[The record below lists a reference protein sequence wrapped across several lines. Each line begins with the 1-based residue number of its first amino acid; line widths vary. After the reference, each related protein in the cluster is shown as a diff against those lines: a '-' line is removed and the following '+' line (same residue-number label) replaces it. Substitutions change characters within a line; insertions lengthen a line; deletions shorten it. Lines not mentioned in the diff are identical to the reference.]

1 MAEVDDITARLKE
14 RVPGLGGRAWGAA
27 EFGALTATGQLPQVT
42 PAAHVIPTG
51 IKAGPTAPRTGAYVQ
66 SIDRLYSV
74 VLTVKAGDAS
84 GARALP
90 VIGSLIDAIIVA
102 LAGWDWGGRV
112 GVMTFR
118 GYTLARAVGGAFV
131 YDISFSITDQLRII
145 PT

>member
-1 MAEVDDITARLKE
+1 MAEVEDIITRLKA

-42 PAAHVIPTG
+42 PAAHIIPTG
-51 IKAGPTAPRTGAYVQ
+51 IRGGSQAPRTGAYVQ

-90 VIGSLIDAIIVA
+90 VIVDLIDAIIAA

-118 GYTLARAVGGAFV
+118 GCTLARAVGGAFV
-131 YDISFSITDQLRII
+131 YDISFSIPDQLRFA

>member
-1 MAEVDDITARLKE
+1 MAEVDDIIARLKA
-14 RVPGLGGRAWGAA
+14 RVDGLGGRVCGAA

-51 IKAGPTAPRTGAYVQ
+51 IKGGPQAPRTGAYVQ
-66 SIDRLYSV
+66 SIERLYSV

-90 VIGSLIDAIIVA
+90 VIGDLIDAIIAA

-118 GYTLARAVGGAFV
+118 NCTLSRAAAGAFA
-131 YDISFSITDQLRII
+131 YDISFSITDQLRFT

>member
-1 MAEVDDITARLKE
+1 MADVDDITARLKE

-51 IKAGPTAPRTGAYVQ
+51 IKGGSQTPRTGAYVQ
-66 SIDRLYSV
+66 SIERLYSV

-90 VIGSLIDAIIVA
+90 VIGELIAAIIAA

-118 GYTLARAVGGAFV
+118 GCTLSRAVAGAFV
-131 YDISFSITDQLRII
+131 YDISFSIPDQLRFA